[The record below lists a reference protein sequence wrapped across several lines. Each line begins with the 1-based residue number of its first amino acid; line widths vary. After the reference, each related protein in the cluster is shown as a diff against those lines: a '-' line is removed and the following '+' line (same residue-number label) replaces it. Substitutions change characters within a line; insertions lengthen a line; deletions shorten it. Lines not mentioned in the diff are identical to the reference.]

1 MKIAATLGNIL
12 GCRIRSF
19 AAAEIAAQWVE
30 VGLPFYGPK
39 LLTDMVY
46 DPARVARV
54 EVPYHDCLSRLE
66 NGTIDAVVWN
76 VENRR
81 CWLDTGWKPRLW
93 KEINAS
99 CWRRRPPFNPQR

>member
-1 MKIAATLGNIL
+1 MKIAATLGEHSWVSHQIIRRR
-12 GCRIRSF
+12 GDRCAVGRVGVDCRSMD
-19 AAAEIAAQWVE
+19 Q
-30 VGLPFYGPK
+30 K

-99 CWRRRPPFNPQR
+99 CWRRRPPF

>member
-1 MKIAATLGNIL
+1 MD
-12 GCRIRSF
+12 
-19 AAAEIAAQWVE
+19 Q
-30 VGLPFYGPK
+30 K

-81 CWLDTGWKPRLW
+81 VGSIRAGSH
-93 KEINAS
+93 AS
-99 CWRRRPPFNPQR
+99 GRRSTRRAGDGGHHFNPQR